1 MAVYILRD
9 TPRNAITDNAQARLK
24 LMWNMQNTRKL
35 IPINTEVKRN
45 VRMFI
50 IQTEPMIYFV
60 NILEESPVRLRY
72 FG

>member
-24 LMWNMQNTRKL
+24 LMWNMQNIRKL

-45 VRMFI
+45 VRMFNYG
-50 IQTEPMIYFV
+50 IYNRLLL
-60 NILEESPVRLRY
+60 NIL
-72 FG
+72 